1 VTENT
6 LIRDKFINIPDQMSD
21 SQIME
26 ASQMLSKLLVGK
38 EFGEIIS
45 LSDVIKEQF
54 EDYREIFSNVM
65 TAIEDYLKG
74 KDADVVLE
82 GEGKILN
89 HPEYNDAEKVKN
101 FLSVVTSKNKLAG
114 LLANESDNIEINIKI
129 GGENDKEMPDDCS
142 LVTATYS
149 ASGRLQT
156 DKWEPLTDERHS
168 NHTNRENHY
177 CVGSFYARSGSKVMV
192 SLDTARVLDDGRAT
206 SGTYLFGEPS
216 WNEETI
222 SHDNKGMG
230 AENAIRIGIKVTRLN
245 SDLTPSDKPTEFF
258 IYEPNGDAH
267 NDGTAGYVDT
277 PSVDGTST
285 LIPEER
291 IIKQG
296 ASSWSESDPVE
307 KNVIVHRLGDFD
319 GSTDMFIIDIDE
331 IVQIQIY
338 IWLEGQDVDCTNE
351 ISEARVVANLQFKST
366 VIGDSGLVP
375 IPKEEE

>member
-1 VTENT
+1 VKIKDKKIYQKLRKFHLFIYFYLV
-6 LIRDKFINIPDQMSD
+6 LILLVITTVSTYAWFSLTRTPRVSNLSVYVNAYPGMELSLSPESDQWLQQISYEDMFKDNYELRPATWSDKDQMFY
-21 SQIME
+21 
-26 ASQMLSKLLVGK
+26 G
-38 EFGEIIS
+38 
-45 LSDVIKEQF
+45 
-54 EDYREIFSNVM
+54 
-65 TAIEDYLKG
+65 
-74 KDADVVLE
+74 
-82 GEGKILN
+82 
-89 HPEYNDAEKVKN
+89 
-101 FLSVVTSKNKLAG
+101 
-114 LLANESDNIEINIKI
+114 
-129 GGENDKEMPDDCS
+129 
-142 LVTATYS
+142 ATYS